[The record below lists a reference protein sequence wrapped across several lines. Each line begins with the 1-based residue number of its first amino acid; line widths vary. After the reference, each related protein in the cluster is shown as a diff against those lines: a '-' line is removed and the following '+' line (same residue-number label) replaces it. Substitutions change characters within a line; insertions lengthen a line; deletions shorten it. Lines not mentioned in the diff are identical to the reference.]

1 MKKAD
6 IVLGI
11 LFWTLVGLIIFF
23 PTALFVSKLFALSGK
38 GLESFNKLA
47 ENIAS
52 IRDGEKFPLSSP
64 IYMEKKSFIVGFAKN
79 SNRFENHR
87 FRYSG
92 VEPTD
97 VAVVFDKPEKCA
109 GKSCL
114 CFCNSMDLNQKQQ
127 PISIL
132 CDKELICT
140 PFNSIDFL
148 PEKIVIKDENGR
160 TRLLFKGGFI
170 FIRGFEIEALNPN
183 RAATFTAYVERY
195 KNIVDVCTERPC
207 ITSEIMQKI
216 DSGQ

>member
-6 IVLGI
+6 IMLGI
-11 LFWTLVGLIIFF
+11 IFWTLVGLIIFF
-23 PTALFVSKLFALSGK
+23 PTALFASKLFNLSSK
-38 GLESFNKLA
+38 GIESFNKLA
-47 ENIAS
+47 EIIAS
-52 IRDGEKFPLSSP
+52 LKDGEQLSSP
-64 IYMEKKSFIVGFAKN
+64 IYMEQKSFIVGFAKN

-92 VEPTD
+92 IEPTD
-97 VAVVFDKPEKCA
+97 VALVFDKPEKCA

-114 CFCNSMDLNQKQQ
+114 CFCNAMDLNQKQK

-132 CDKELICT
+132 CNKEPICT

-148 PEKIVIKDENGR
+148 PEKIIRKDETGK

-170 FIRGFEIEALNPN
+170 FIRGFGIEALNPN
-183 RAATFTAYVERY
+183 QATTFTAYAERY

-207 ITSEIMQKI
+207 MTSEITQKI